1 MKLKSYFL
9 LSIVV
14 GMTFACSSD
23 ENVPEVE
30 VFTPD
35 ATLSL
40 AAVAD
45 GKSLTKAGEGDGE
58 NIDQEDAINSLH
70 VMVFYADGNLQ
81 IDKVVATNRV
91 EDLDVQSGAVKILVL
106 ANAGTR
112 EKQFGTLK
120 EALVYQRAL
129 DNENE
134 NENNGYSMSSRLIEA
149 TLDEG
154 KHNIFGEIKDFSDHM
169 PNVSKDGNNIKLTRH
184 IAQINLKSVSVKSD
198 NGKASFVID
207 SVFMANVKGYSLMA
221 ANSTEEWGMV
231 ESKGAPEGNFLW
243 WYGQYENEYWNGEYK
258 TIEDGLLKAD
268 LLGFN
273 ANKRKVTSSSPWKPE
288 TGQLACGK
296 SFIVYENMVDAVKPG
311 QRTLLVLKG
320 TYTDDN
326 GRVEENRFYT
336 IPVNAMGTMTNA
348 EGGTP
353 DHSYVKRNCFPD
365 YTNPCFSDAKLGDYK
380 SELANYRDWV
390 TLFPDS
396 EWIRYYATEGREGA
410 PLPYLSHG
418 SLASGFFT
426 FRSGW
431 KKDAAVMV
439 VKAGP
444 KGEWHCQPDNGT
456 FEFWFNGK
464 NLFPDSGAYVYAGSD
479 EVMKLRNW
487 FRQTRVHNTL
497 TLDGRNFE
505 TTQSVTKL
513 WQPEG
518 REQILVTEN
527 PSYQGLKHRRTVF
540 FVEQTYYVIVDEA
553 VGDAKGTVNLNYHFC
568 EGTVN
573 VDVKKNMATTAY
585 AGPSNVKLQCFPE
598 KKASLKKE
606 EGWRSIAYR
615 QRVPRTSLSF
625 DIHKDD
631 AEAVRYITV
640 IYPVKDAASY
650 PVLKAKFL
658 NKDFDEKGVKV
669 EVSVNGVARQ
679 LMSQLK

>member
-1 MKLKSYFL
+1 MTEVPAIVKTDLSDEEAYVYVIETNLLQRSFAELLPSEKAAVLVARYEKISSQGKRNDIRQEIETLEETCGHDVHKSRQRTCGHDVHKSQKSRDGLGEEY
-9 LSIVV
+9 
-14 GMTFACSSD
+14 GMT
-23 ENVPEVE
+23 
-30 VFTPD
+30 
-35 ATLSL
+35 
-40 AAVAD
+40 
-45 GKSLTKAGEGDGE
+45 GR
-58 NIDQEDAINSLH
+58 NIARY
-70 VMVFYADGNLQ
+70 M
-81 IDKVVATNRV
+81 R
-91 EDLDVQSGAVKILVL
+91 LD
-106 ANAGTR
+106 
-112 EKQFGTLK
+112 
-120 EALVYQRAL
+120 
-129 DNENE
+129 
-134 NENNGYSMSSRLIEA
+134 RLIPEFKDAA
-149 TLDEG
+149 TWRESG
-154 KHNIFGEIKDFSDHM
+154 INILNREIKKQVYD
-169 PNVSKDGNNIKLTRH
+169 DG
-184 IAQINLKSVSVKSD
+184 
-198 NGKASFVID
+198 
-207 SVFMANVKGYSLMA
+207 
-221 ANSTEEWGMV
+221 
-231 ESKGAPEGNFLW
+231 
-243 WYGQYENEYWNGEYK
+243 GQYELDPHYHLAAINIFCKALRMADCNGFRNEFPAEYLDTVK
-258 TIEDGLLKAD
+258 KMIE
-268 LLGFN
+268 
-273 ANKRKVTSSSPWKPE
+273 
-288 TGQLACGK
+288 
-296 SFIVYENMVDAVKPG
+296 
-311 QRTLLVLKG
+311 
-320 TYTDDN
+320 
-326 GRVEENRFYT
+326 FYT
-336 IPVNAMGTMTNA
+336 NI
-348 EGGTP
+348 
-353 DHSYVKRNCFPD
+353 CFPD